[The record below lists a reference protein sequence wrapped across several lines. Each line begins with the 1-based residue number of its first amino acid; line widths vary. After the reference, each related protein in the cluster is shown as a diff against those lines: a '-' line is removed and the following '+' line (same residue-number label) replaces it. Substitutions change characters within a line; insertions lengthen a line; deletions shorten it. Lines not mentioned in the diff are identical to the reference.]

1 MSARTVL
8 VCNTCAAVEGL
19 TPPADTYTTRR
30 KLKANGWVHWR
41 RGVDHCPACSPAIIA
56 KHKANGGGASYY

>member
-1 MSARTVL
+1 VSARTVL

-30 KLKANGWVHWR
+30 TLKAKGWVYWR
-41 RGVDHCPACSPAIIA
+41 RGVDYCPACAPAVIERN
-56 KHKANGGGASYY
+56 KRVGGGGSYY

>member
-30 KLKANGWVHWR
+30 TLKPKGWVYWR
-41 RGVDHCPACSPAIIA
+41 REARTAAPSGYVEPRQCLPPT
-56 KHKANGGGASYY
+56 